1 MYLTASSAAW
11 RYSGKVTAP
20 VSSLMRP
27 TLIGVPVAAFGVPS
41 ADDVSA
47 WVEVVDAAEL
57 DEDDL
62 LLLPHPAASNPAATS
77 AVIAPAQCLVAF
89 MWISSGGGGV
99 RRWPERRPRRG
110 SWTAGGRADHAGRRP
125 CPRARA
131 GRGSARTRG
140 RQPPKRAPRAVPRTA
155 RRRPVPPRCGA
166 GPAAA
171 ARRSR
176 ARARGSSRP
185 RAGRAGR

>member
-1 MYLTASSAAW
+1 MPPLYALMYLTASSAAW

-47 WVEVVDAAEL
+47 WVEAVDAAE
-57 DEDDL
+57 L

-99 RRWPERRPRRG
+99 RRWPERRP
-110 SWTAGGRADHAGRRP
+110 
-125 CPRARA
+125 
-131 GRGSARTRG
+131 
-140 RQPPKRAPRAVPRTA
+140 
-155 RRRPVPPRCGA
+155 
-166 GPAAA
+166 
-171 ARRSR
+171 
-176 ARARGSSRP
+176 
-185 RAGRAGR
+185 